1 MASWSTSFKYSVI
14 FLIYYII
21 WLLIGTGIIIF
32 GGTIGLTIGGSLGSL
47 IALVSTLVGLFI
59 VFFGGVACLIKVAS
73 DAS

>member
-21 WLLIGTGIIIF
+21 WLIIGSGIIIV
-32 GGTIGLTIGGSLGSL
+32 GGTIGITIGGSIGGF
-47 IALVSTLVGLFI
+47 IALVIILIGTFILV
-59 VFFGGVACLIKVAS
+59 FGGIASLIKVAS